1 MKQISRMVIAVQAFL
16 ASLAMIA
23 YKTLTD
29 HMQANGLILTA
40 FPSAI
45 SDIIA
50 TTIQNRSGV
59 IADNVTK
66 NNALLAYLGK
76 SGNIKKFSGGNVILQ
91 ELSFAENGNAS
102 WYSGYETLP
111 IAASD
116 VISAAQYD
124 IKQAAVPITISG
136 LEQLQNAGKERIIDL
151 LEARVSV
158 GESTMS
164 NLIAAGIYSDGTGYG
179 GKEIDG
185 LKKQVIAVP
194 TNVVGGIDR
203 NTAVGAFWK
212 NQALDLSTA
221 GLAAASASNIQGYL
235 NRLWGNLVRGSDR
248 PNLIVMDNV
257 YWGFYMASLQA
268 IQRFTNVTDAN
279 LGFVTLKFMDADVV
293 LDGGVGGFAPAS
305 TAYMLNTKYLHY
317 RPHADRNM
325 VPLSPG
331 KRYSVNQD
339 AEVQILAWAGNLT
352 ASNLSLQGILQ
363 E

>member
-1 MKQISRMVIAVQAFL
+1 M
-16 ASLAMIA
+16 
-23 YKTLTD
+23 
-29 HMQANGLILTA
+29 A

-66 NNALLAYLGK
+66 NNALLAYIK
-76 SGNIKKFSGGNVILQ
+76 RSGNVKKFSGGNVILQ

-124 IKQAAVPITISG
+124 IKQAAVPVTISG
-136 LEQLQNAGKERIIDL
+136 LEQLQNAGKEKIIDL
-151 LEARVSV
+151 LEARISV
-158 GESTMS
+158 GESTMA
-164 NLIAAGIYSDGTGYG
+164 NLIAAGVYSDGTGYG
-179 GKEIDG
+179 GKEITG
-185 LKKQVIAVP
+185 LKAQVSATP

-203 NTAVGAFWK
+203 NAAIGAFWK
-212 NQALDLSTA
+212 NQVQSGGGAPTA
-221 GLAAASASNIQGYL
+221 ANIQQFF
-235 NRLWGNLVRGSDR
+235 NTLWAKQVRGSDR
-248 PNLIVMDNV
+248 PNLIVLDNV
-257 YWGFYMASLQA
+257 YWGVYMASLQA
-268 IQRFTNVTDAN
+268 IQRFTNTNDAN

-293 LDGGVGGFAPAS
+293 LDGGVGGFMPAS
-305 TAYMLNTKYLHY
+305 TAYFLNTKYLHY
-317 RPHADRNM
+317 RPHRDRDM

-352 ASNLSLQGILQ
+352 ASNLSLQGIMTN
-363 E
+363 